1 MQQETG
7 ARVSVDRA
15 TGACVVRGTA
25 EQVVLAGMAIR
36 DIIANAPSGPG
47 GPGGPP
53 SGIKPEATE
62 TIPCSGFEGRIIGKG
77 GETIRRLQNETGA
90 RIRIEKGSGEC
101 VVTGSEAAT
110 VAAAAAVRAVM
121 EDGDGDGGAGGTF
134 RRRDATDDVEPPSR
148 PPEEG
153 EYGAGAV
160 DDAPPKPPPM
170 EANFGLSGALAAD
183 TNTVNGVTLVYT
195 EPPEAKKPT
204 VRWRLYCF
212 KDGELQGDPLL
223 IHRQSY
229 YLFGRDRKVADVP
242 TDHPSCSK
250 QHAVIQYRGRETFDE
265 DQGLYVTVA
274 TPYLMDL
281 NATNGTF
288 LNGERIEPQRYY
300 QLLEKDAVK
309 FGTST
314 REYVLLDEDSAK

>member
-15 TGACVVRGTA
+15 TGACVVSGTA
-25 EQVVLAGMAIR
+25 EQVVLAGMAVR
-36 DIIANAPSGPG
+36 DIIANVPSGPSGPG
-47 GPGGPP
+47 GPPP
-53 SGIKPEATE
+53 GIKPEAAE
-62 TIPCSGFEGRIIGKG
+62 TIQCAGFEGRIIGKG
-77 GETIRRLQNETGA
+77 GETIRRLQHETGA

-101 VVTGSEAAT
+101 VVSGSEAAT
-110 VAAAAAVRAVM
+110 IAAAAAVRAVM
-121 EDGDGDGGAGGTF
+121 EDGDGAGGTGGKH
-134 RRRDATDDVEPPSR
+134 RRRDDDDDEPPSR
-148 PPEEG
+148 PPDEG

-160 DDAPPKPPPM
+160 AEAPPKPPPM
-170 EANFGLSGALAAD
+170 EANFGLSGALAAE

-204 VRWRLYCF
+204 ARWRLYCF

-300 QLLEKDAVK
+300 QLLEKDTVK
-309 FGTST
+309 FGAST
-314 REYVLLDEDSAK
+314 REYVLLDEDGAR

>member
-47 GPGGPP
+47 GLGGPP

-110 VAAAAAVRAVM
+110 VAAALP
-121 EDGDGDGGAGGTF
+121 T
-134 RRRDATDDVEPPSR
+134 
-148 PPEEG
+148 
-153 EYGAGAV
+153 AV
-160 DDAPPKPPPM
+160 DTRCFPR
-170 EANFGLSGALAAD
+170 S
-183 TNTVNGVTLVYT
+183 NG
-195 EPPEAKKPT
+195 
-204 VRWRLYCF
+204 
-212 KDGELQGDPLL
+212 
-223 IHRQSY
+223 S
-229 YLFGRDRKVADVP
+229 
-242 TDHPSCSK
+242 PS
-250 QHAVIQYRGRETFDE
+250 
-265 DQGLYVTVA
+265 
-274 TPYLMDL
+274 
-281 NATNGTF
+281 
-288 LNGERIEPQRYY
+288 
-300 QLLEKDAVK
+300 
-309 FGTST
+309 
-314 REYVLLDEDSAK
+314 